1 LAESRAVT
9 YWITWTPFFVVV
21 MSTTAP
27 VSEYAATL
35 MFENSACTVKNDKQ
49 LVLVN
54 GVIHLTTLWSI
65 KNRILHNRW

>member
-1 LAESRAVT
+1 
-9 YWITWTPFFVVV
+9 

-65 KNRILHNRW
+65 KTGYYAIGDNFVKCEPIFTISALFEEN